1 MHSISTASSSGSRA
15 TGQVNFNNNIDTGT
29 TGNVLVAGGNLGG
42 SGRINGALSNGN
54 ATTPG
59 GTISPGNST
68 GTLTVDGNFT
78 PHSSGRLAIEL
89 GGKAA
94 GQFDVLQVI
103 GVANLAGTVD
113 VSLVNNFVPQV
124 GDMFT
129 IITSTVGLGNQG
141 GITLDPADVPFYQLM
156 VNAGAAGN
164 AMLKVIAAPGG
175 GITGDFNNNGVVDAA
190 DYVLWRNGGPLMNDP
205 TNGVQPED
213 YGVWRELWQS
223 QSGQRCV
230 VGCERAGAGILRY
243 NGAVGSR
250 SLLGVSVAT
259 FVSQEI
265 SSCEL
270 RD

>member
-1 MHSISTASSSGSRA
+1 M
-15 TGQVNFNNNIDTGT
+15 
-29 TGNVLVAGGNLGG
+29 
-42 SGRINGALSNGN
+42 
-54 ATTPG
+54 
-59 GTISPGNST
+59 
-68 GTLTVDGNFT
+68 
-78 PHSSGRLAIEL
+78 
-89 GGKAA
+89 
-94 GQFDVLQVI
+94 LQVI

-156 VNAGAAGN
+156 VNAGPAGN

-213 YGVWRELWQS
+213 YGVWRANFGKTNPGSAASLAA
-223 QSGQRCV
+223 SG
-230 VGCERAGAGILRY
+230 AGAGVVRY
-243 NGAVGSR
+243 NVVDGSR
-250 SLLGVSVAT
+250 RLLWISVAT
-259 FVSQEI
+259 YREPT
-265 SSCEL
+265 
-270 RD
+270 